1 MSDDVELPMLPWTH
15 SHVFLGSGHESNE
28 RRTWIVIVLASVMM
42 VAEIAGGA
50 MFVCDADTCST
61 ETPSSETFTTGA
73 CKTIAKKAGL
83 LTSYGNVRSTFA
95 ADKLAVCNAANT
107 TQVAKK

>member
-1 MSDDVELPMLPWTH
+1 MK
-15 SHVFLGSGHESNE
+15 F
-28 RRTWIVIVLASVMM
+28 
-42 VAEIAGGA
+42 IAGGA